1 VLAGNVVV
9 GYEVDA
15 FVVGANVLALAGLPG
30 EADDVEVFVRIAIE
44 DVVMAIV
51 ELVVAFTL
59 AAEVM
64 HEQTAPAS
72 TLAATAVT
80 KPQALVAHPRALI
93 TIEFDI
99 AGWHWDV
106 VSRNPRIGSPKRREG
121 GVR

>member
-1 VLAGNVVV
+1 MLAGNVVV

-99 AGWHWDV
+99 AG
-106 VSRNPRIGSPKRREG
+106 
-121 GVR
+121 

>member
-1 VLAGNVVV
+1 MVV
-9 GYEVDA
+9 GYAVDA

-44 DVVMAIV
+44 DVVIEIV

-72 TLAATAVT
+72 TFGSKRCYQAASARCAS
-80 KPQALVAHPRALI
+80 QSL
-93 TIEFDI
+93 
-99 AGWHWDV
+99 
-106 VSRNPRIGSPKRREG
+106 NNYRI
-121 GVR
+121 

>member
-9 GYEVDA
+9 GYAVDA
-15 FVVGANVLALAGLPG
+15 SVVGANVLVLAGLPG

-44 DVVMAIV
+44 YVVMEIV

-72 TLAATAVT
+72 ALAASAVA
-80 KPQALVAHPRALI
+80 KPQVLVAHPRALI
-93 TIEFDI
+93 TIEFDT
-99 AGWHWDV
+99 AG
-106 VSRNPRIGSPKRREG
+106 
-121 GVR
+121 